1 MAEIGLLHPVFAPI
15 SAETA
20 NSAITYGTGIV
31 VAKAVSAD
39 VTWNRSNNPFYA
51 DDAVAE
57 NDNSIIGGSI
67 KFGIDHLALSV
78 ANTMLGETKA
88 TVSSIDEYTE
98 TDAIAPAG
106 GFGYIRV
113 LRKNG
118 VTSYRAYWVHK
129 TRFGVASETAKTKG
143 QSIAWENPT
152 IEGDVIGVHIDSS
165 GNAQYRTKADFSTY
179 AAAESWLHGKANIT
193 AA

>member
-15 SAETA
+15 TAETP

-51 DDAVAE
+51 DDAIAE
-57 NDNSIIGGSI
+57 NDNAIIGGSI
-67 KFGIDHLALSV
+67 KFGIDHLALTV
-78 ANTMLGETKA
+78 AQTMLGEEKA
-88 TVSSIDEYTE
+88 TVSTIDEYTE

-113 LRKNG
+113 LRRNG

-129 TRFGVASETAKTKG
+129 TRFGIASETAKTKG
-143 QSIAWENPT
+143 QNTVWENPT
-152 IEGDVIGVHIDSS
+152 IEGDVLGVYIDIS
-165 GNAQYRTKADFSTY
+165 GSAKYRTKADFSTY
-179 AAAESWLHGKANIT
+179 AAAESWLHGKANI